1 MVRFVT
7 LAGGCEVWRGPPR
20 VRGRTTTPCAVMHA
34 MRSGDNKMR
43 KCIDLTMNFLVGAGI
58 LVKTFG
64 IRASPGQSCRMIRRS
79 VGALLWASLFL
90 NLATVTANAADPVT
104 FGIDWRAEAEYGGYY
119 QAVANGI
126 YAKHGVEVTI
136 REGGPQVNQMQL
148 LMAGRLDFNLG
159 GGRAIEFVQNHLPYV
174 AIAAIFQKDP
184 AVLIAHP
191 GQGNDSF
198 AALKGK
204 PIAVASDARQSWF
217 KFLAA
222 KYGYTDAQTRLY
234 TFNMAPFL
242 ADKTLI
248 QQGYLG
254 SEPFVIRQTS
264 GIEPVV
270 LLVADGGY
278 KGYSNIV
285 TASRKIVDE
294 KPDLVRRFVDASIEG
309 WYSFLYT
316 DPAPANRLIKAANPE
331 MTDALLAYG
340 RKVMKDHGIVDS
352 GDALT
357 LGIGAMTPAR
367 WAEFYHAMVAVGV
380 YPDGIDVSQAYVTQF
395 VNHRVGMATK
405 Q

>member
-1 MVRFVT
+1 M
-7 LAGGCEVWRGPPR
+7 C
-20 VRGRTTTPCAVMHA
+20 
-34 MRSGDNKMR
+34 
-43 KCIDLTMNFLVGAGI
+43 KCIDLTMSFL
-58 LVKTFG
+58 T
-64 IRASPGQSCRMIRRS
+64 RTSTSRHRRPFPKLI
-79 VGALLWASLFL
+79 GALLC
-90 NLATVTANAADPVT
+90 LAVVQSVFTVTAKADDQVT

-119 QAVANGI
+119 QAVAKGI
-126 YAKHGVEVTI
+126 YAKHGLSVTI

-159 GGRAIEFVQNHLPYV
+159 GGRAIEFVQNNLPYV

-198 AALKGK
+198 PALKGK
-204 PIAVASDARQSWF
+204 PVEIASDARQSWWR
-217 KFLAA
+217 FLAK
-222 KYGYTDAQTRLY
+222 KYGYGESQVRLY

-254 SEPFVIRQTS
+254 SEPFVIRQMG
-264 GIEPVV
+264 GIDPVV

-278 KGYSNIV
+278 NGYSNIV

-294 KPDLVRRFVDASIEG
+294 KPDLVQRFVDASVEG
-309 WYSFLYT
+309 WYSFLYE
-316 DPAPANRLIKAANPE
+316 DPTPANKLIKAANPE

-340 RKVMKDHGIVDS
+340 RKMMNEHGIVDS
-352 GDALT
+352 GDALQ

-367 WAEFYHAMVAVGV
+367 WEQFYRNMVDVGV
-380 YPDGIDVSQAYVTQF
+380 YPAGIDVDRAYMIRF
-395 VNHRVGMATK
+395 VNHRSGIEIK
-405 Q
+405 K

>member
-1 MVRFVT
+1 MQMRTDQARDQVADR
-7 LAGGCEVWRGPPR
+7 RGPEFAPR
-20 VRGRTTTPCAVMHA
+20 RLARKTGLAA
-34 MRSGDNKMR
+34 RSFHHLPR
-43 KCIDLTMNFLVGAGI
+43 PSRCLRLVAWVLLI
-58 LVKTFG
+58 
-64 IRASPGQSCRMIRRS
+64 QC
-79 VGALLWASLFL
+79 ALLAKSH
-90 NLATVTANAADPVT
+90 ADDQIT

-126 YAKHGVEVTI
+126 YAKHGLAVTI

-159 GGRAIEFVQNHLPYV
+159 GGRAIEFVQNQLPYV

-204 PIAVASDARQSWF
+204 PVEIASDARQSWWR
-217 KFLAA
+217 FLAA
-222 KYGYTDAQTRLY
+222 KYGYSESQVRQY

-254 SEPFVIRQTS
+254 SEPFVIKQMS
-264 GIEPVV
+264 GIDPVV

-278 KGYSNIV
+278 NGYSNII
-285 TASRKIVDE
+285 TTSRKLVDE
-294 KPDLVRRFVDASIEG
+294 KPDLVQRFVDASIEG
-309 WYSFLYT
+309 WYSFLYA
-316 DPAPANRLIKAANPE
+316 DPTPANKLIKTANPE

-340 RKVMKDHGIVDS
+340 RKMMKDHGIVDS
-352 GDALT
+352 GDALK
-357 LGIGAMTPAR
+357 LGIGAMTRAR
-367 WAEFYHAMVAVGV
+367 WTEFYHNMVAVGV
-380 YPDGIDVSQAYVTQF
+380 YPAGIDVDKAYVTRF
-395 VNHRVGMATK
+395 VNHRAGVEMK
-405 Q
+405 K

>member
-1 MVRFVT
+1 MRNLSYLMV
-7 LAGGCEVWRGPPR
+7 GCLISAIASQPGRWRHSFR
-20 VRGRTTTPCAVMHA
+20 IT
-34 MRSGDNKMR
+34 
-43 KCIDLTMNFLVGAGI
+43 
-58 LVKTFG
+58 
-64 IRASPGQSCRMIRRS
+64 RRS
-79 VGALLWASLFL
+79 AGVAMCMGLFL
-90 NLATVTANAADPVT
+90 NVSTVTARAEDRIT

-119 QAVANGI
+119 QAVAKGI
-126 YAKHGVEVTI
+126 YTKHGLAVTI

-159 GGRAIEFVQNHLPYV
+159 GGRAIEFVQNQLPYV

-204 PIAVASDARQSWF
+204 PVEIAPDARQSWWR
-217 KFLAA
+217 FLAA
-222 KYGYTDAQTRLY
+222 KYGYSDSQTRLY

-254 SEPFVIRQTS
+254 SEPFVIRQM
-264 GIEPVV
+264 GGFEPVV

-278 KGYSNIV
+278 KGYSNII
-285 TASRKIVDE
+285 TASREIVTN

-309 WYSFLYT
+309 WYSFLYD
-316 DPAPANRLIKAANPE
+316 DPAPANQLIKAANPE
-331 MTDALLAYG
+331 MTDGLLAYG
-340 RKVMKDHGIVDS
+340 RKMMKDHGIVDS

-357 LGIGAMTPAR
+357 LGIGAMNPAR
-367 WAEFYHAMVAVGV
+367 WADFYHAMVAVGV
-380 YPDGIDVSQAYVTQF
+380 YPDGIDVEKAYVTDF
-395 VNHRVGMATK
+395 VNHRAGIELK
-405 Q
+405 K